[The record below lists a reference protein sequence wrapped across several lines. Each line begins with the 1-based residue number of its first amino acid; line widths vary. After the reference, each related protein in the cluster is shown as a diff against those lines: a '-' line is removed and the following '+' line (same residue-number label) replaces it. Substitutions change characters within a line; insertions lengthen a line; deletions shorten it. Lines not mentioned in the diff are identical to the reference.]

1 MDTAPVRLGI
11 IVPSSNTSLEPLTQ
25 AIVASIS
32 TPKQPVSVHFTRIPM
47 TQLNL
52 SGASAAQF
60 THNAF
65 LGAAQLLVDA
75 KVVLQAIHIM

>member
-1 MDTAPVRLGI
+1 
-11 IVPSSNTSLEPLTQ
+11 
-25 AIVASIS
+25 
-32 TPKQPVSVHFTRIPM
+32 M

-60 THNAF
+60 TYNAF

-75 KVVLQAIHIM
+75 EVRRCTFILLDLSIDRL